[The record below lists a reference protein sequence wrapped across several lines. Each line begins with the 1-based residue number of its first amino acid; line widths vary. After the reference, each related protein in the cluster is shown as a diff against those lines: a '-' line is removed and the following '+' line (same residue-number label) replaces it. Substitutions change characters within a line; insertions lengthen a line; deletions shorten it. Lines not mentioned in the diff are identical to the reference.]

1 MKKVISLI
9 ILSALLLG
17 CSTDE
22 SRQRLSRAQRL
33 QQMRADSA
41 ALKVA
46 VMPTID
52 CLPLFVARESG
63 LFDTLKVDV
72 RLRYFHAQMDC
83 DTALAGSSV
92 EMGVT
97 DLVRAERLR
106 RQGVSLDYLFA
117 TNPRW
122 QLIANRLAR
131 IRQLKQLDDK
141 MVAMARLS
149 ATDLLS
155 DKAVDSAGLKSERV
169 FKVQMNDVNLRL
181 NMLLNN
187 EMDALW
193 LPEPQATIARL
204 QRHKVLMDATRMD
217 WLMGAFAVR
226 TDRTAD
232 SARQQQIERL
242 LMAYDRACDSIN
254 RHGAAHYAKL
264 MENRW
269 KLKVNTLARLPKEIR
284 FERRCAPREQD
295 LQRAR
300 QWLDRQ

>member
-1 MKKVISLI
+1 
-9 ILSALLLG
+9 
-17 CSTDE
+17 
-22 SRQRLSRAQRL
+22 
-33 QQMRADSA
+33 
-41 ALKVA
+41 
-46 VMPTID
+46 
-52 CLPLFVARESG
+52 
-63 LFDTLKVDV
+63 
-72 RLRYFHAQMDC
+72 
-83 DTALAGSSV
+83 
-92 EMGVT
+92 
-97 DLVRAERLR
+97 
-106 RQGVSLDYLFA
+106 
-117 TNPRW
+117 
-122 QLIANRLAR
+122 
-131 IRQLKQLDDK
+131 
-141 MVAMARLS
+141 MARLS

-254 RHGAAHYAKL
+254 KHGAAHYAKL

>member
-1 MKKVISLI
+1 MAACGNSYKETKR
-9 ILSALLLG
+9 LSRL
-17 CSTDE
+17 E
-22 SRQRLSRAQRL
+22 RQRLAKE
-33 QQMRADSA
+33 DSA
-41 ALKVA
+41 ALKIA
-46 VMPTID
+46 VMPTLD
-52 CLPLFVARESG
+52 CLPLYVARENKWFCDG
-63 LFDTLKVDV
+63 KTDIRLK
-72 RLRYFHAQMDC
+72 YFTSQIDC
-83 DTALAGSSV
+83 DTAILNGRV
-92 EMGVT
+92 EGAVS
-97 DLVRAERLR
+97 DLVRVARMNSR
-106 RQGVSLDYLFA
+106 GAKIKPQIA
-117 TNPRW
+117 TSAYW
-122 QLIANRLAR
+122 QLLTNRNSR
-131 IRQLKQLDDK
+131 IRELKQLDDK

-254 RHGAAHYAKL
+254 KHGAAHYAKL